1 MHPAALRAEEEQP
14 LQVLGEGLSLKAH
27 GVFPLALVG
36 VLVKIGND
44 ALVDLLRAHRAQL
57 LGGVYAH
64 GLAVHL
70 PAADGVARPAGA
82 CEVSARELVG
92 DERRAARAREL
103 ADRGEKLRRHTI
115 PGAVALR
122 ENAHVHPAAEIAH
135 HRENGARG
143 AAALLAGDGGLEPS
157 HELAAESRAEQ
168 MLACDKI
175 GLLRKT
181 ARHEDGVPVRDMVAH
196 KQIRAFDVRFFT
208 GKAEFDPA
216 DELCERAQRFPYKYM
231 AAASLHGAVLLHMQA
246 SFAAVHNIL
255 SYSIHHFLS
264 QFKPEEREIPLF
276 FRREMCYSLK

>member
-44 ALVDLLRAHRAQL
+44 VLVDLLRAHRAQL

-82 CEVSARELVG
+82 REVSARELVG

-103 ADRGEKLRRHTI
+103 ADRGEKLRRHAV
-115 PGAVALR
+115 PRAVALR
-122 ENAHVHPAAEIAH
+122 EDTHVHPAAEIAH

-143 AAALLAGDGGLEPS
+143 VPALLAGDGGLQPRHKLSAEPC
-157 HELAAESRAEQ
+157 AEQ
-168 MLACDKI
+168 VLTCDKVC
-175 GLLRKT
+175 LLREA
-181 ARHEDGVPVRDMVAH
+181 ARDEDGIPVCDMVAH
-196 KQIRAFDVRFFT
+196 EQVRPFDARFFARE
-208 GKAEFDPA
+208 AEFDPA
-216 DELCERAQRFPYKYM
+216 DELGERAQRLPDEYV
-231 AAASLHGAVLLHMQA
+231 AAASLHGAVLLHMQT

-255 SYSIHHFLS
+255 FYSIHHFPS

-276 FRREMCYSLK
+276 FRRKMWYSLK